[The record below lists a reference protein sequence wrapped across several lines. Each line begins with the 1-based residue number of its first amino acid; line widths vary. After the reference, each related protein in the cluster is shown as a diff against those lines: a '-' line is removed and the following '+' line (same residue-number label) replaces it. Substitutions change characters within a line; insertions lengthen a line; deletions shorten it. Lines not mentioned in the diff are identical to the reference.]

1 MKSPNILA
9 MCLGLA
15 FALASTTNSRG
26 DHHEMKPY
34 VGSAA
39 FEKMKSLAGTWT
51 GTTLMEGQEVPS
63 TIEYRVTSGGS
74 AIVETIFAGTP
85 KEMITV
91 YHDDD
96 NGELS
101 LTHYCMLKNRPELT
115 LLEMDGDTMKFNL
128 SKACS
133 LHGSNDP
140 HMHSFVLTF
149 DGDDK
154 IVQRWAMWKDGAETM
169 ETTVTLNREKS

>member
-1 MKSPNILA
+1 MKTIILIGLSL
-9 MCLGLA
+9 CL
-15 FALASTTNSRG
+15 ALASTTITRA

-51 GTTLMEGQEVPS
+51 GTTLMDGQEMPS
-63 TIEYRVTSGGS
+63 TIEYKVTSGGS

-85 KEMITV
+85 KEMVTI

-115 LLEMDGDTMKFNL
+115 LLKMDDNTMKFNL
-128 SKACS
+128 SKSCS

-140 HMHSFVLTF
+140 HMHSCVLTF
-149 DGDDK
+149 EGDDK
-154 IVQRWAMWKDGAETM
+154 IVQKWAMWKDGAETM
-169 ETTVTLNREKS
+169 QTTVTLTRVKS